1 MASVSETWVIDRTTL
16 LDAAELD
23 PKERVQLDKGVDE
36 LLGAVIKI
44 VPPERTETEDV
55 HAAPSAAPHLLIPGT
70 KYHLN
75 LTSTMKATLTAAVGI
90 VAKGFVL
97 ERAKLIETGITF
109 TAAGIHTALT
119 NLTRLSD
126 RQLLAVKAV
135 LDVARAKTLPNYKPS
150 TKEIA
155 KQLGWKS
162 AEVDAA
168 FRPLINKVV
177 EFDDV
182 AKGWSVVF

>member
-1 MASVSETWVIDRTTL
+1 MASVSGTWVIDRGTL

-23 PKERVQLDKGVDE
+23 AKERLQFDKGVDE
-36 LLGAVIKI
+36 LLGAVIKV
-44 VPPERTETEDV
+44 VPPERTETGDV

-75 LTSTMKATLTAAVGI
+75 LTGTMKATLTAAVGI
-90 VAKGFVL
+90 IAKGFVL

-126 RQLLAVKAV
+126 RQMLAVKAV
-135 LDVARAKTLPNYKPS
+135 LDIVRAKKLPNYHPS
-150 TKEIA
+150 TKEVA
-155 KQLGWKS
+155 KQLGWKP

-168 FRPLINKVV
+168 LRPLINKVV
-177 EFDDV
+177 QFDEGT
-182 AKGWSVVF
+182 KGWSVVF